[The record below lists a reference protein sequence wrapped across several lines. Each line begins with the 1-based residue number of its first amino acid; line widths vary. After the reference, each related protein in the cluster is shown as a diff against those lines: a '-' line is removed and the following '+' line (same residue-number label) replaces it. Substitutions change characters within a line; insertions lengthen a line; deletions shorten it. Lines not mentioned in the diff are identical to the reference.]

1 MALWKRGDQYW
12 IDVTV
17 NGHRYREPLDT
28 ETLSEA
34 RIREKLKITEL
45 QKRTPPKDR
54 LEFGTF
60 DVDRAIKAYALVR
73 EQEVS
78 KRMVAYWKENAK
90 PLAAFFGIRPLRSL
104 DLQDIHAY
112 RKARLD
118 AGRAPKTIN
127 GEVSVLS
134 QVLRHARLWYKFEE
148 DYKVLPNTKPPVG
161 QALSIEDQEKLLKAA
176 AANPQWRYAYVAMV
190 LSFYCGLRAC
200 EIKGLQWQHVDF
212 ERGKLSIRRSKTPA
226 GWRDPSLNP
235 VCAEALASVAL
246 PGREAGDYVFP
257 WHGRDREVDP
267 ARPMTSWRTAW
278 RSLRAAAGLKHV
290 RFHDGRHTALTT
302 LAEAGQPDWVIQ
314 AQMGHVSSAMMRVY
328 SHVRRTALDGAAKAL
343 QPRFLRSTSQNA
355 SQLSR
360 KSRLRL
366 APRAGFEP
374 ATLRLTGGFRDEIA
388 PKTSENPPK
397 KRRSS

>member
-1 MALWKRGDQYW
+1 MALLKRGVTYW

-17 NGHRYREPLDT
+17 NGYRYRESL
-28 ETLSEA
+28 ETDSLAEA
-34 RIREKLKITEL
+34 RIREKLKITEF

-60 DVDRAIKAYALVR
+60 DVAKAITLYALAR

-78 KRMVAYWKENAK
+78 PRMVAYWKENAK

-104 DLQDIHAY
+104 DLNDIHLY
-112 RKARLD
+112 RKARL
-118 AGRAPKTIN
+118 ALGRAPKTIN
-127 GEVSVLS
+127 GEVSVLA

-161 QALSIEDQEKLLKAA
+161 QALSVEDQQKLYEVAK
-176 AANPQWRYAYVAMV
+176 ANPQWRYAYVAMV
-190 LSFYCGLRAC
+190 LSFFCGLRAC
-200 EIKGLQWQHVDF
+200 EIKGLRWQDVDF
-212 ERGKLSIRRSKTPA
+212 EKAKISIRRSKTPA
-226 GWRDPSLNP
+226 GWRDPSLNSI
-235 VCAEALASVAL
+235 CAEALRSVRL
-246 PGREAGDYVFP
+246 PGLEAGDYVFP

-314 AQMGHVSSAMMRVY
+314 AQMGHVSPAMMKVY
-328 SHVRRTALDGAAKAL
+328 SHVRRTALNLAAKAL
-343 QPRFLRSTSQNA
+343 EPRFASQTT

-360 KSRLRL
+360 KMSL
-366 APRAGFEP
+366 A
-374 ATLRLTGGFRDEIA
+374 TGSSGWIR
-388 PKTSENPPK
+388 TSNPPVNS
-397 KRRSS
+397 RSSGRNRPENLQKTAKNRRDS